1 MIAGTQERFLDKGIF
16 YLFGLME
23 SVLNGAAGLGERKHE
38 GQLLCPAKMV
48 PVTSRYV
55 SQALG
60 RHFFVGII
68 FFLIFK
74 YKM

>member
-1 MIAGTQERFLDKGIF
+1 MDKEEFFTFLALRGQ
-16 YLFGLME
+16 

-68 FFLIFK
+68 FFK
-74 YKM
+74 YLNTKCEH